1 VPREESRMRK
11 VCGLA
16 VLALAVTGI
25 AILAMGEDVIPTPR
39 TYQTADGVVYL
50 YDNNAGMS
58 QSGLVVIFTDTATID
73 IQNVTAFGGTAV
85 TSVVQLGSRTAR
97 IDVSLVP
104 GGTLQIFVPTGV
116 TIAWALF
123 IP

>member
-1 VPREESRMRK
+1 MRK